1 MSYFF
6 FLLPRLLASVQSDQA
21 HRSSRFGADIPGPWS
36 LGRGFFVEADSLSF
50 IQLIEVP
57 DFHRAPVEKPLLTAV
72 VTDESEPPIAHQ
84 PFDRAVRHV
93 DYLRGPCRVQ
103 RSAFVTA
110 GSVNRNQTTL
120 TMFEIKFRSRACW
133 RSGQPPAPTRR
144 RLEKAGRRLKR
155 EHSR

>member
-1 MSYFF
+1 
-6 FLLPRLLASVQSDQA
+6 
-21 HRSSRFGADIPGPWS
+21 
-36 LGRGFFVEADSLSF
+36 LSF

-72 VTDESEPPIAHQ
+72 VTDESETPIAHQ

-120 TMFEIKFRSRACW
+120 TMIEIKFRSRACW
-133 RSGQPPAPTRR
+133 RS
-144 RLEKAGRRLKR
+144 
-155 EHSR
+155 